1 MTLGFTSLGLVL
13 VLMIIVPTPLLLRK
27 LLFIAYTCSYAYV
40 AITNL
45 WHLTRGLV
53 TVSCR
58 YLIVFCFHENRQ
70 LVVIISC
77 FWDDLSPLFL
87 LCQWLLNTIH
97 VGETSHNWDTKL
109 SHLLCGYGHSI
120 LWLRCALQ
128 PFGIKTLSQAYALVR
143 INTIRLADC
152 WASSV
157 EWRIINGPFGNL
169 FLTVFRWAVRVVSWP
184 SHQLW

>member
-40 AITNL
+40 VITNL

-53 TVSCR
+53 TVSSR
-58 YLIVFCFHENRQ
+58 YLTVFFLHENRQ

-87 LCQWLLNTIH
+87 WCQLWLNTIH
-97 VGETSHNWDTKL
+97 VGETLH
-109 SHLLCGYGHSI
+109 LCGYGHSI
-120 LWLRCALQ
+120 L
-128 PFGIKTLSQAYALVR
+128 
-143 INTIRLADC
+143 
-152 WASSV
+152 
-157 EWRIINGPFGNL
+157 
-169 FLTVFRWAVRVVSWP
+169 
-184 SHQLW
+184 

>member
-40 AITNL
+40 VITNL

-58 YLIVFCFHENRQ
+58 YLNVFCFYENRQ

-87 LCQWLLNTIH
+87 WCQ
-97 VGETSHNWDTKL
+97 
-109 SHLLCGYGHSI
+109 
-120 LWLRCALQ
+120 LWLNLTFVWIWAFHSLIALCAS
-128 PFGIKTLSQAYALVR
+128 TLWYKNFISGLRSCENQ
-143 INTIRLADC
+143 
-152 WASSV
+152 
-157 EWRIINGPFGNL
+157 
-169 FLTVFRWAVRVVSWP
+169 
-184 SHQLW
+184 HH

>member
-13 VLMIIVPTPLLLRK
+13 VLMNLVPTPLLLRK
-27 LLFIAYTCSYAYV
+27 LSFIAYTCSYAYV
-40 AITNL
+40 VITNL

-58 YLIVFCFHENRQ
+58 YLTVFCFHENRQ

-87 LCQWLLNTIH
+87 WCQLWLNTIH
-97 VGETSHNWDTKL
+97 VGETSH
-109 SHLLCGYGHSI
+109 LCGYGHSI

-152 WASSV
+152 RASSV
-157 EWRIINGPFGNL
+157 EWRIINCPFGNL
-169 FLTVFRWAVRVVSWP
+169 FLWPTVFRWAVRVVSWP